1 VNTTPQGT
9 KYLRD
14 PIVMLIGETRIVVPT
29 GLKQVLMDIDP
40 EFIHGYDDLRMAEA
54 LRPSYDG
61 GGGLLTQFAGQ
72 MCYLALGK
80 KRTPFSDNKDYIE
93 KILASGHGSVT
104 EHVNYSLAFFGI
116 DRACTHELVR
126 HRAGMAYSQ
135 VSQRYVGPEHVRFV
149 MPWEDQKDEYLTN
162 AFERSIDRAREEYA
176 VRVEDLKRVT
186 PRKEGESNT
195 DWRKRIQSSARS
207 TLPNSTEAPM
217 VVTGNGRS
225 WRHVF
230 SMRCSPFAD
239 VRIRRPMVQAL
250 RTLQNVAPALFSDW
264 EFKDLPDGTE
274 TATARH
280 PKP

>member
-1 VNTTPQGT
+1 
-9 KYLRD
+9 
-14 PIVMLIGETRIVVPT
+14 MLVGETKLVVPT
-29 GLKQVLMDIDP
+29 ALRQALMDIDP
-40 EFIHGYDDLRMAEA
+40 EFDAGYQDLKSAERDNRSFDA
-54 LRPSYDG
+54 G
-61 GGGLLTQFAGQ
+61 GANLVQFSGQ
-72 MCYLALGK
+72 MCYLSLGK
-80 KRTPFSDNKDYIE
+80 KRTPFSDNANYVRR
-93 KILASGHGSVT
+93 ILASGHGSVV
-104 EHVNYSLAFFGI
+104 EHANYSLVFFGI

-135 VSQRYVGPEHVRFV
+135 VSQRFVGPEHVRFV
-149 MPWEDQKDEYLTN
+149 MPWEDQQDEELSA

-186 PRKEGESNT
+186 PRKDGETDT

-207 TLPNSTEAPM
+207 TLPNATEAPM

-250 RTLQNVAPALFSDW
+250 RVLQNCAPALFSDW